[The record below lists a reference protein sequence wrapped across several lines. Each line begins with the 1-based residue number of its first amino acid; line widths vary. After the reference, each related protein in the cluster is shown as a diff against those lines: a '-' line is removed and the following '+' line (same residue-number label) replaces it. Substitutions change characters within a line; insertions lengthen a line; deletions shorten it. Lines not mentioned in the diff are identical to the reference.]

1 MVVFL
6 QKRTKIKSFEA
17 FSNSNT
23 DPYLSVDKK
32 NLLSMQS
39 IFQKQ
44 KKKDSS

>member
-32 NLLSMQS
+32 KSP
-39 IFQKQ
+39 IHAVDFPKT
-44 KKKDSS
+44 KEER